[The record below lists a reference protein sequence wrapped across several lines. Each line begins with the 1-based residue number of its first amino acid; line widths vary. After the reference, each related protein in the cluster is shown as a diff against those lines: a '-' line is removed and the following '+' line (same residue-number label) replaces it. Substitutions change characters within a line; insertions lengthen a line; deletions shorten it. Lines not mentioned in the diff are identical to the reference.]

1 MELSEAAAL
10 HEKHAAAISWAADA
24 QAVLDRERP
33 FADEDATMLEVS
45 SSIALYH
52 PTDSWQFFSWYLQE
66 AV

>member
-33 FADEDATMLEVS
+33 FADEDAAMLEVKQQHCS
-45 SSIALYH
+45 VPSA
-52 PTDSWQFFSWYLQE
+52 
-66 AV
+66 